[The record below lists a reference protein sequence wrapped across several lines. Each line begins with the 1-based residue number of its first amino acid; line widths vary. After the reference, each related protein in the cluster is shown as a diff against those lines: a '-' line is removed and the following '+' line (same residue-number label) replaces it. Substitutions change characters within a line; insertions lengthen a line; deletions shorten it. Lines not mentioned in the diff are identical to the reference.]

1 MVLLFI
7 QQVCPICSVP
17 NTRNTERNNSQP
29 LPLGC
34 MVDYPV
40 WSACGLKYGKE
51 KYACSFGDTDV
62 DLHSAHTLNTELSL
76 STMQKLVT
84 TTHSQSQLLWSL
96 MSNGRETWKLTLFSV
111 QSIRNNQ
118 DLGTWPL
125 NRLQF

>member
-1 MVLLFI
+1 M
-7 QQVCPICSVP
+7 
-17 NTRNTERNNSQP
+17 
-29 LPLGC
+29 
-34 MVDYPV
+34 DYPV
-40 WSACGLKYGKE
+40 WSACGLKYEKE
-51 KYACSFGDTDV
+51 KYACSFGDMDV

-76 STMQKLVT
+76 TTMQKLVT

-96 MSNGRETWKLTLFSV
+96 MSNGRESWKLTLFSV